1 MMFVP
6 AHGLDY
12 RDFLDALHQQLRF
25 DWYLEIGSQTGRS
38 LAKSRSPSIAVD
50 PQFRIKYDVVGLKP
64 QLHLFQATSDDFFA
78 AGHLKTLKAK
88 PGFSFLDGM
97 HLYEY
102 LLRDFIHTEAAGT
115 TSSVIAMH
123 DCCPFGHAM
132 TTRDID
138 NIPRGAWTG
147 DVWKLIPILQ
157 EYRPDLTLQVLNCS
171 PTGLVVVSDLKPK
184 NRVLTD
190 HYDEII
196 ARFTDLT
203 LADYGVEKFY
213 GSFAYVDAVAL
224 GNDGFQTFRPAA
236 SEVLPAEKPLVAPPP
251 PPPPAEPVQIQRVSV
266 HNVDLYSGHRVLRDF
281 SHDLARCLTGPLSQ
295 PVDVYVGVHV
305 IDRPADTGRFKIGI
319 QTEQFLDS
327 AGQPLWRVPKE
338 RFRNRFASFYDV
350 LLDLSAL
357 NAPAYDFLS
366 PELRAKLR
374 FGPHIFPAKPV
385 TPDFQPTPPVFFGAL
400 NDRRRGLL
408 ASLQAER
415 PVEVAPHGTFG
426 RPLDALIARQG
437 AVLNLH
443 FRDGAYA
450 EYPRFL
456 KAYLRGK
463 PVLSEPLAPPLQ
475 PGLHY
480 CDLKTQLTVNLAA
493 KIFKN
498 LATFAAEH
506 SFQVFLESAVAAHS
520 KRKAG

>member
-1 MMFVP
+1 MFLP
-6 AHGLDY
+6 AHGIDY
-12 RDFLDALHQQLRF
+12 RNFLDALHQQLRF
-25 DWYLEIGSQTGRS
+25 DWYLEVGSQTGRS

-50 PQFRIKYDVVGLKP
+50 PQFRIKYDVAAGKSH
-64 QLHLFQATSDDFFA
+64 LHLYQATSDDFFA

-97 HLYEY
+97 HLFEY
-102 LLRDFIHTEAAGT
+102 LLRDFINTEAAGT
-115 TSSVIAMH
+115 AKSVIAMH
-123 DCCPFGHAM
+123 DCCPFGHVM

-138 NIPRGAWTG
+138 NIPRGPWTG

-157 EYRPDLTLQVLNCS
+157 EYRPDLTIQVLNCA
-171 PTGLVVVSDLKPK
+171 PTGLVVVSNLDPK
-184 NRVLTD
+184 NKALTKA
-190 HYDEII
+190 YDKII

-224 GNDGFQTFRPAA
+224 GNDGFQIFLPAA
-236 SEVLPAEKPLVAPPP
+236 CEVLPAEAPLVAPPP
-251 PPPPAEPVQIQRVSV
+251 PPPPAEPIQLQKHTA

-281 SHDLARCLTGPLSQ
+281 SHDLARCLNGPLSQ
-295 PVDVYVGVHV
+295 PIDVYVGVHV

-319 QTEQFLDS
+319 QTEQFLDAS
-327 AGQPLWRVPKE
+327 GEPLWRVPKE
-338 RFRNRFASFYDV
+338 RFRSRFATFYDI

-366 PELRAKLR
+366 PDLRSKLR
-374 FGPHIFPAKPV
+374 FGPHIFPADPI

-408 ASLQAER
+408 ATLQAQR

-426 RPLDALIARQG
+426 KPLDALIAQQG

-443 FRDGAYA
+443 FRDGTYA

-463 PVLSEPLAPPLQ
+463 PVLSEPLSAPLQ
-475 PGLHY
+475 ADKHY
-480 CDLKTQLTVNLAA
+480 FDLKAEPTAASTARIFTNLAS
-493 KIFKN
+493 
-498 LATFAAEH
+498 FAARH
-506 SFQVFLESAVAAHS
+506 SFQDFIEAALATRAL
-520 KRKAG
+520 RKAG